1 MHRMSKKQMMNDLNK
16 KFYIS
21 LDDSLRNSLRN
32 SLMNNII
39 DNNGNILRR
48 SLMLDSFN
56 ANLLVESISDFVST
70 QPERKSK

>member
-21 LDDSLRNSLRN
+21 LDDSLRNSL
-32 SLMNNII
+32 MNNII
-39 DNNGNILRR
+39 DNNRNILRR
-48 SLMLDSFN
+48 SLRLDSFN